1 MGFGFWDLEILSNE
15 YPRFTARPRSVRR
28 MMIRFLKKVFPPT
41 LGLLTVVASHAA
53 SPDGRA
59 LYRKECAS
67 CHGKT
72 GEGVKDKYADGL
84 HGDWSLEKLTRY
96 IERNMPEDD
105 PDKING
111 PEVEAVS
118 RYINDAFYSREAR
131 AKKNPAR
138 IELVHLTNLQ
148 YANAVA
154 DLLRSFTGGESAFG
168 NERGLRASYQ
178 PRGPLRNNRKGID
191 RVDRE
196 VNFDFT
202 QRTPF
207 DDQSTNASP
216 KTNEFSM
223 SWRGSV
229 LADETGEYEFIVQ
242 TPNGVRL
249 WVNDDDQPLIDAS
262 VASGDVSEHKARLRL
277 IGGRAY
283 PLRLESSK
291 APRDKK
297 ASVALLWKQPHGSEE
312 IIEARSLSTARVA
325 PTFVISTPFPP
336 DDSSVGYA
344 RGTAVSKAWDE
355 ATTFAAIEAANHII
369 KNLDRYTGTKAT
381 ATNRAAKAQSFCEQ
395 FAVAAFRRPLT
406 ADQKRILVTEQF
418 KTAPQLEDAVKRA
431 VLLALKSPQFLYL
444 GLDSAKPDDFAVA
457 SRLSFGLWD
466 SVPDAALAKAA
477 AQGALRT
484 SEQVAA
490 QSRRMLADP
499 RARAKMRVF
508 LHQWLQVNHSED
520 FSKDAK
526 MYPEFTPDLV
536 SDLRTSLNL
545 FIDGVVWSE
554 RSDYREL
561 LLADYLPLNNRLA
574 QFYGVATN
582 AADEFVPVKFD
593 PKQRSGVVT
602 HPFLLS
608 AFAYQKNSSPIHRG
622 VFLTR
627 NIVGRALKAPPV
639 AVAFNEADFP
649 ANLSMREKIV
659 ELTRPQACQGCH
671 SVINPLGFSL
681 EHYDAVG
688 KFRTRE
694 NGKPVNAAS
703 EYITDDGTAVKLTG
717 ARDVAEFAVQSEHAH
732 RAFVEQLFHSTVK
745 QPMLAYGVDVPER
758 LRESF
763 EKSGFNVQQLLVN
776 IATVSAL
783 HGVEKP
789 RAGTK

>member
-1 MGFGFWDLEILSNE
+1 ML
-15 YPRFTARPRSVRR
+15 
-28 MMIRFLKKVFPPT
+28 IRWMRQPALVSLALLAGVVSPSGAAKV
-41 LGLLTVVASHAA
+41 
-53 SPDGRA
+53 PDGRVI
-59 LYRKECAS
+59 YRQQCAS

-84 HGDWSLEKLTRY
+84 HGDWSMEKLTRY
-96 IERNMPEDD
+96 IERNMPEED

-118 RYINDAFYSREAR
+118 RYIYEAFYSREAR
-131 AKKNPAR
+131 ARKNPAR

-168 NERGLRASYQ
+168 GERGLRASYQ
-178 PRGPLRNNRKGID
+178 PRGTMRNNRKAID

-196 VNFDFT
+196 VNFNFD
-202 QRTPF
+202 QGSPF
-207 DDQSTNASP
+207 DDQSTNGPS

-229 LADETGEYEFIVQ
+229 FADETGDYDFIVQ

-249 WVNDDDQPLIDAS
+249 WVNNEEQPLIDAS
-262 VASGDVSEHKARLRL
+262 VASANVTEHKARLRL

-283 PLRLESSK
+283 PLRLECSK

-344 RGTAVSKAWDE
+344 RGTAVSRAWDE
-355 ATTFAAIEAANHII
+355 ATTFAAIEVANHIV
-369 KNLDRYTGTKAT
+369 KNLDRYTGTKT
-381 ATNRAAKAQSFCEQ
+381 TTNRAAKAQSFCEQ
-395 FAVAAFRRPLT
+395 FAAAAFRRPLT
-406 ADQKRILVTEQF
+406 VEQRKLIVAEQF
-418 KTAPQLEDAVKRA
+418 KIAPLLEDAVKRS
-431 VLLALKSPQFLYL
+431 VLLSLKSPQFLYL
-444 GLDSAKPDDFAVA
+444 GLDGAKPDDFAVA
-457 SRLSFGLWD
+457 SRLSFALWD
-466 SVPDAALAKAA
+466 SVPDAELTKAA
-477 AQGALRT
+477 TQGALRT
-484 SEQVAA
+484 PEQVAA

-520 FSKDAK
+520 FSKDVK

-608 AFAYQKNSSPIHRG
+608 AFAYQNNSSPIHRG

-627 NIVGRALKAPPV
+627 NIVGRALKSPPV
-639 AVAFNEADFP
+639 AVAFIDTDFP

-717 ARDVAEFAVQSEHAH
+717 ARDVAEFAVKSEHAH
-732 RAFVEQLFHSTVK
+732 SAFVEQLFHNAVK
-745 QPMLAYGVDVPER
+745 QPMLAYGADVPER
-758 LRESF
+758 LRQAF
-763 EKSGFNVQQLLVN
+763 EKSDFNVQQLLVN

-783 HGVEKP
+783 HGVERP
-789 RAGTK
+789 RASLK

>member
-1 MGFGFWDLEILSNE
+1 MLIFWMNRL
-15 YPRFTARPRSVRR
+15 A
-28 MMIRFLKKVFPPT
+28 
-41 LGLLTVVASHAA
+41 VASLALLAGVVSSSGAA
-53 SPDGRA
+53 KAPDGRVI
-59 LYRKECAS
+59 YRQQCAS
-67 CHGKT
+67 CHGKS
-72 GEGVKDKYADGL
+72 GDGVKDKYADGL

-96 IERNMPEDD
+96 IDRNMPEED
-105 PDKING
+105 PDKCKG
-111 PEVEAVS
+111 ADAEAVA
-118 RYINDAFYSREAR
+118 RYIYDAFYSRDAR

-154 DLLRSFTGGESAFG
+154 DVLRHFTGGERAFG
-168 NERGLRASYQ
+168 SERGLRASYQ
-178 PRGPLRNNRKGID
+178 PRGTMRNNRKTID

-196 VNFDFT
+196 VNFNFD
-202 QRTPF
+202 QGSPF
-207 DDQSTNASP
+207 DDQSTNGPS

-229 LADETGEYEFIVQ
+229 FADETGEYEFIVQ

-249 WVNDDDQPLIDAS
+249 WVNDEDKPLIDAS
-262 VASGDVSEHKARLRL
+262 VASANVTEHKARLRL

-283 PLRLESSK
+283 PLRLECSK

-297 ASVALLWKQPHGSEE
+297 ASVALLWKQPHGTEE
-312 IIEARSLSTARVA
+312 IIEARSLSTTRVA

-355 ATTFAAIEAANHII
+355 ATTFAAIETANHII
-369 KNLDRYTGTKAT
+369 KNLDRYVDTKT
-381 ATNRAAKAQSFCEQ
+381 TTNRAAKAQLFCEQ
-395 FAVAAFRRPLT
+395 FAAAAFRRPLT
-406 ADQKRILVTEQF
+406 AEQKKLIVAEQF
-418 KTAPQLEDAVKRA
+418 KTAPQLEDAVKRS
-431 VLLALKSPQFLYL
+431 VLLTLKSPQFLYL
-444 GLDSAKPDDFAVA
+444 GLDGPKPDDFAVA
-457 SRLSFGLWD
+457 SRLSFALWD
-466 SVPDAALAKAA
+466 SVPDAELTKAA

-484 SEQVAA
+484 PEQVAG

-526 MYPEFTPDLV
+526 MYPDFTPDLV
-536 SDLRTSLNL
+536 SDLRTSLNM
-545 FIDGVVWSE
+545 FIDDVVWNGA
-554 RSDYREL
+554 SDYRQL
-561 LLADYLPLNNRLA
+561 LLADYLHLNNRLA
-574 QFYGVATN
+574 QFYGVSTN
-582 AADEFVPVKFD
+582 ATDDFVKVKFD
-593 PKQRSGVVT
+593 PRQRAGVVT

-608 AFAYQKNSSPIHRG
+608 AFAYQNNSSPIHRG

-694 NGKPVNAAS
+694 NGKPINAVS

-717 ARDVAEFAVQSEHAH
+717 ARDVAEFAVKSEHAH
-732 RAFVEQLFHSTVK
+732 GAFVEQLFHNAVK
-745 QPMLAYGVDVPER
+745 QPMLAYGSDVPAR

-763 EKSGFNVQQLLVN
+763 VKSDFNVQQLLIN

-789 RAGTK
+789 RTSLK

>member
-1 MGFGFWDLEILSNE
+1 MYL
-15 YPRFTARPRSVRR
+15 RR
-28 MMIRFLKKVFPPT
+28 QALLVV
-41 LGLLTVVASHAA
+41 LGLFMAVGPVVSHAA
-53 SPDGRA
+53 VPDGRA

-67 CHGKT
+67 CHGKA

-84 HGDWSLEKLTRY
+84 HGDWALEKLTRY
-96 IERNMPEDD
+96 IERNMPEDN

-111 PEVEAVS
+111 PEVEAVA
-118 RYINDAFYSREAR
+118 RYIYDGFYSREAR
-131 AKKNPAR
+131 AKRNPAR

-148 YANAVA
+148 YVNAIA
-154 DLLRSFTGGESAFG
+154 DLLRQFTGGEGAFG
-168 NERGLRASYQ
+168 GERGLRASYQ
-178 PRGPLRNNRKGID
+178 PRGPLRNNRKGVD

-202 QRTPF
+202 RSTPF
-207 DDQSTNASP
+207 DEQGTNAPP

-229 LADETGEYEFIVQ
+229 FADETGEYEFIVQ

-249 WVNDDDQPLIDAS
+249 WVNDEDKPLIDAS

-283 PLRLESSK
+283 PLRLECSK

-325 PTFVISTPFPP
+325 PTFVVSTPFPP
-336 DDSSVGYA
+336 DDSSVGYP

-355 ATTFAAIEAANHII
+355 ATTFAAIETANHII
-369 KNLDRYTGTKAT
+369 KNLDRYAGTKAA
-381 ATNRAAKAQSFCEQ
+381 ATNRAARAQAFCEQ
-395 FAVAAFRRPLT
+395 FAAAAFRRPLT
-406 ADQKRILVTEQF
+406 AEQKKLIVTEQF
-418 KTAPQLEDAVKRA
+418 KTAPLLEEAVKRS
-431 VLLALKSPQFLYL
+431 VLLTLKSPQFLYL
-444 GLDSAKPDDFAVA
+444 GLDGAKPDDFSVA
-457 SRLSFGLWD
+457 SRLSFALWD
-466 SVPDAALAKAA
+466 SVPDAGLTKAA

-484 SEQVAA
+484 HEQVGAHA
-490 QSRRMLADP
+490 RRMLADS

-520 FSKDAK
+520 LSKDAK

-582 AADEFVPVKFD
+582 AADEFVKVRFN
-593 PKQRSGVVT
+593 PKERSGVVT

-694 NGKPVNAAS
+694 NGKPVDAAS

-717 ARDVAEFAVQSEHAH
+717 ARDVAEFAVKSDHAH
-732 RAFVEQLFHSTVK
+732 AAFVEQLFHSAVK
-745 QPMLAYGVDVPER
+745 QPMLAYGADVPAR

-763 EKSGFNVQQLLVN
+763 VSSEFNVQKLLVN
-776 IATVSAL
+776 IATTAAL
-783 HGVEKP
+783 HGVAKP
-789 RAGTK
+789 EARAK

>member
-1 MGFGFWDLEILSNE
+1 
-15 YPRFTARPRSVRR
+15 
-28 MMIRFLKKVFPPT
+28 MMIRFRKYI
-41 LGLLTVVASHAA
+41 LLPLLWLMVAGDAPAA
-53 SPDGRA
+53 APDGRA

-96 IERNMPEDD
+96 IERNMPEDA

-111 PEVEAVS
+111 PEVEAVT
-118 RYINDAFYSREAR
+118 RYIYDNFYSREAR

-138 IELVHLTNLQ
+138 VELVHLTNLQ

-154 DLLRSFTGGESAFG
+154 DLLRGFTGGESAFG

-178 PRGPLRNNRKGID
+178 PRGAARDRRKSID

-196 VNFDFT
+196 VNFDFGSGS
-202 QRTPF
+202 PF
-207 DDQSTNASP
+207 DSQSTNAPS

-223 SWRGSV
+223 SWRGSFF
-229 LADETGEYEFIVQ
+229 AEETGDHEFIVR
-242 TPNGVRL
+242 TPNGVRV
-249 WVNDDDQPLIDAS
+249 WINGDDEPVIDAG
-262 VASGDVSEHKARLRL
+262 VQSGDITEHRVRLRL

-283 PLRLESSK
+283 PLRLECSK

-297 ASVALLWKQPHGSEE
+297 SSVVLLWKQPHGTEE

-355 ATTFAAIEAANHII
+355 ATTFAAIEVANQVA
-369 KNLDRYTGTKAT
+369 KNLDRYAGTKST
-381 ATNRAAKAQSFCEQ
+381 ATNRTAKVQAFCEQ
-395 FAVAAFRRPLT
+395 FAAAAFRRPLT
-406 ADQKRILVTEQF
+406 EEQKKIIITAQF
-418 KTAPQLEDAVKRA
+418 KSAPQLDEAVKRA

-444 GLDSAKPDDFAVA
+444 GLESTKPDDFAVA
-457 SRLSFGLWD
+457 SRLSFALWD
-466 SVPDAALAKAA
+466 SGPDAALTKAA
-477 AQGALRT
+477 AQGVLRT
-484 SEQVAA
+484 PEQVTA

-508 LHQWLQVNHSED
+508 LHQWLQVNRSED
-520 FSKDAK
+520 FSKDAQLF
-526 MYPEFTPDLV
+526 PGFTPDLV
-536 SDLRTSLNL
+536 SDLRTSLNV
-545 FIDGVVWSE
+545 FIDDVVWSAS
-554 RSDYREL
+554 SDYRQL
-561 LLADYLPLNNRLA
+561 LLADYLWLNQRLA
-574 QFYGVATN
+574 QFYGVNTN
-582 AADEFVPVKFD
+582 SVGDDFVKVKFD
-593 PKQRSGVVT
+593 PQQRSGVVT
-602 HPFLLS
+602 HPFLLA
-608 AFAYQKNSSPIHRG
+608 AFSYQKSSSPIHRG

-639 AVAFNEADFP
+639 AVAFNESDFP
-649 ANLSMREKIV
+649 ANLSLREKIV

-694 NGKPVNAAS
+694 NGKAINAAS
-703 EYITDDGTAVKLTG
+703 EYITDDGASVKLTG

-732 RAFVEQLFHSTVK
+732 SAFVEQLFHSTVK
-745 QPMLAYGVDVPER
+745 QPMLAYGFDVPDR

-776 IATVSAL
+776 IATTAAL
-783 HGVEKP
+783 HGVEKKP
-789 RAGTK
+789 

>member
-1 MGFGFWDLEILSNE
+1 
-15 YPRFTARPRSVRR
+15 
-28 MMIRFLKKVFPPT
+28 MMIRFRKYI
-41 LGLLTVVASHAA
+41 LLPLLWLMVAGDAPAA
-53 SPDGRA
+53 APDGRA

-96 IERNMPEDD
+96 IERNMPEDA

-111 PEVEAVS
+111 PEVEAVT
-118 RYINDAFYSREAR
+118 RYIYDNFYSREAR

-138 IELVHLTNLQ
+138 VELVHLTNLQ

-154 DLLRSFTGGESAFG
+154 DLLRGFTGGESAFG

-178 PRGPLRNNRKGID
+178 PRGAARDRRKSID

-196 VNFDFT
+196 VNFDFGSGS
-202 QRTPF
+202 PF
-207 DDQSTNASP
+207 DSQSTNAPS

-223 SWRGSV
+223 SWRGSFF
-229 LADETGEYEFIVQ
+229 AEETGDHEFIVR
-242 TPNGVRL
+242 TPNGVRV
-249 WVNDDDQPLIDAS
+249 WINGDDEPVIDAG
-262 VASGDVSEHKARLRL
+262 VQSGDITEHRVRLRL

-283 PLRLESSK
+283 PLRLECSK

-297 ASVALLWKQPHGSEE
+297 SSVVLLWKQPHGTEE
-312 IIEARSLSTARVA
+312 IIEARSLSTARVT
-325 PTFVISTPFPP
+325 PTLVISTPFPP

-355 ATTFAAIEAANHII
+355 ATTFAAIEVANQVA
-369 KNLDRYTGTKAT
+369 KNLDRYAGTKST
-381 ATNRAAKAQSFCEQ
+381 ATNRTAKVQAFCEQ
-395 FAVAAFRRPLT
+395 FAAAAFRRPLT
-406 ADQKRILVTEQF
+406 EEQKKIIITAQF
-418 KTAPQLEDAVKRA
+418 KSAPQLDEAVKRA

-444 GLDSAKPDDFAVA
+444 GLESTKPDDFAVA
-457 SRLSFGLWD
+457 SRLSFALWD
-466 SVPDAALAKAA
+466 SGPDAALTKAA
-477 AQGALRT
+477 AQGVLRT
-484 SEQVAA
+484 PEQVTA

-508 LHQWLQVNHSED
+508 LHQWLQVNRSED
-520 FSKDAK
+520 FSKDAQLF
-526 MYPEFTPDLV
+526 PGFTPDLV
-536 SDLRTSLNL
+536 SDLRTSLNV
-545 FIDGVVWSE
+545 FIDDVVWSAS
-554 RSDYREL
+554 SDYRQL
-561 LLADYLPLNNRLA
+561 LLADYLWLNQRLA
-574 QFYGVATN
+574 QFYGVNTN
-582 AADEFVPVKFD
+582 SVGDDFVKVKFD
-593 PKQRSGVVT
+593 PQQRSGVVT
-602 HPFLLS
+602 HPFLLA
-608 AFAYQKNSSPIHRG
+608 AFSYQKSSSPIHRG

-639 AVAFNEADFP
+639 AVAFNESDFP
-649 ANLSMREKIV
+649 ANLSLREKIV

-694 NGKPVNAAS
+694 NGKAINAAS
-703 EYITDDGTAVKLTG
+703 EYITDDGASVKLTG

-732 RAFVEQLFHSTVK
+732 SAFVEQLFHSTVK
-745 QPMLAYGVDVPER
+745 QPMLAYGFDVPDR

-776 IATVSAL
+776 IATTAAL
-783 HGVEKP
+783 HAVEKKP
-789 RAGTK
+789 

>member
-1 MGFGFWDLEILSNE
+1 MLNPLKLKLIWLPL
-15 YPRFTARPRSVRR
+15 V
-28 MMIRFLKKVFPPT
+28 FLT
-41 LGLLTVVASHAA
+41 SAVASFGAA
-53 SPDGRA
+53 KLPDGRA

-72 GEGVKDKYADGL
+72 GEGVKDKYAEGL

-96 IERNMPEDD
+96 IERNMPEQD

-111 PEVEAVS
+111 PEVEAVT
-118 RYINDAFYSREAR
+118 RYLYDAFYSREAR
-131 AKKNPAR
+131 AKNNPAR

-148 YANAVA
+148 YANAIA
-154 DLLRSFTGGESAFG
+154 DLLRQFTGGESAFG
-168 NERGLRASYQ
+168 KEHGLRASYQ
-178 PRGPLRNNRKGID
+178 PRGPLRNSRKSID

-196 VNFDFT
+196 VSFDFA
-202 QRTPF
+202 QGTPF
-207 DDQSTNASP
+207 DSQSTNAPP

-223 SWRGSV
+223 SWRGSIY
-229 LADETGEYEFIVQ
+229 AEETGEHEFIVR
-242 TPNGVRL
+242 TPNGLRL
-249 WVNDDDQPLIDAS
+249 WINDDNEPVIDAA
-262 VASGDVSEHKARLRL
+262 VQSGDATEHRARLRL

-283 PLRLESSK
+283 PIRLEASK

-297 ASVALLWKQPHGSEE
+297 ASIALLWKQPHGTEE

-325 PTFVISTPFPP
+325 PTFVVSTPFPP

-355 ATTFAAIEAANHII
+355 ATTFAAIEVANHLL
-369 KNLDRYTGTKAT
+369 KNFDRYAGKTT
-381 ATNRAAKAQSFCEQ
+381 ATNRVTKAQSFCEQ
-395 FAVAAFRRPLT
+395 FAAAAFRRPLT
-406 ADQKRILVTEQF
+406 PEQKKLIIAEQF
-418 KTAPQLEDAVKRA
+418 KTAAQWEDAVKRV
-431 VLLALKSPQFLYL
+431 VLLTLKSPQFLYL
-444 GLDSAKPDDFAVA
+444 GLDGAKPDDFAVA
-457 SRLSFGLWD
+457 SRLSFALWD
-466 SVPDAALAKAA
+466 SVPDAELTKAA

-484 SEQVAA
+484 SEQAGA
-490 QSRRMLADP
+490 QARRMLADP
-499 RARAKMRVF
+499 RARAKVRVF

-536 SDLRTSLNL
+536 SDLRASLNL
-545 FIDGVVWSE
+545 FVDGVVWSE

-608 AFAYQKNSSPIHRG
+608 AFAYQNNSSPIHRG

-639 AVAFNEADFP
+639 AVAFIDADFP

-732 RAFVEQLFHSTVK
+732 AAFVEQLFHSAVK
-745 QPMLAYGVDVPER
+745 QPMLAYGADVPAR

-763 EKSGFNVQQLLVN
+763 VRSEFNVQQLLVN
-776 IATVSAL
+776 IATTAAL
-783 HGVEKP
+783 HGVAKP
-789 RAGTK
+789 AARAK